1 MLLNVSITV
10 VIGSIPKF
18 LTAIII
24 NENLHRRSWT
34 YAAIGLL
41 FAMHSHAGNNHRYT
55 ISIDASLSKM
65 TVTAHFSTAVTVI
78 SARSEDAPQFLDA
91 AYDCDT
97 AEKLDTRGRRLMLP
111 ESGITCLSYR
121 VDLRAAANSE
131 RLSQILD
138 PANIAVSPTL
148 WMWRPR
154 LAAADEIHVQFR
166 LPDNVQVSVPWQLV
180 DRADNRYRLV
190 ASPQSGTG
198 IAIFG
203 AFTSVVVDVAGTALR
218 IAVLN
223 SHNLVDTP
231 AVTEWVRETAGNIAL
246 AYGRFPNSSARI
258 VVIPVGQS
266 MWGGDA
272 AVPFGRVVRDGGE
285 TIELFIN
292 ESRSVSEYYG
302 TWTATHE
309 FSHLLLPYVQRS
321 QRWISEGFA
330 QYYQN
335 LLLAR
340 AGQYTEI
347 YAWQELFDGF
357 ERGRQS
363 APGRSPNAATAEGER
378 SARMKIYWSGA
389 ALALIAD
396 VELRR
401 RSDGRESLDTVLDRM
416 QQCCLPSARTWSG
429 EALFRKFDTLVDEP
443 LFMDLYR
450 RYADATGFPDVRPL
464 LEQLGVRA
472 EDGEMRLSDD
482 AELATIRRA
491 LTIPDPRTS
500 KRATDER

>member
-10 VIGSIPKF
+10 VIGLIPIF
-18 LTAIII
+18 LRTIII
-24 NENLHRRSWT
+24 NKNLHHRNWT

-41 FAMHSHAGNNHRYT
+41 FAMHSHAGNDHRYT
-55 ISIDASLSKM
+55 ISVDASLSEM
-65 TVTAHFSTAVTVI
+65 TVTAHFSTAVTDI
-78 SARSEDAPQFLDA
+78 SARSEDAPQFLVA
-91 AYDCDT
+91 AYDCDSD
-97 AEKLDTRGRRLMLP
+97 EKLETRGRRLVLP
-111 ESGITCLSYR
+111 DAGINCLNYR
-121 VDLRAAANSE
+121 VDLREAANIGRHE
-131 RLSQILD
+131 QILD

-166 LPDNVQVSVPWQLV
+166 LPDNVQVSVPWQPL
-180 DRADNRYRLV
+180 DNINNGYRLV

-203 AFTSVVVDVAGTALR
+203 AFTSIVVDVAGTALR

-223 SHNLVDTP
+223 SHNVIDTP

-246 AYGRFPNSSARI
+246 TYGRFPNSSARI

-292 ESRSVSEYYG
+292 EGRPVSEYYG

-309 FSHLLLPYVQRS
+309 FSHLLLPYLQRS

-340 AGQYTEI
+340 AGQYTES

-363 APGRSPNAATAEGER
+363 APGASPNAATAEGER
-378 SARMKIYWSGA
+378 GARMKIYWSGA

-429 EALFRKFDTLVDEP
+429 TDLFRQFDSLLVEP

-450 RYADATGFPDVRPL
+450 QYADATGFPDVRPL

-472 EDGEMRLSDD
+472 EGGEVRLSDD
-482 AELATIRRA
+482 AELATIRRSLMA
-491 LTIPDPRTS
+491 RKPRTS
-500 KRATDER
+500 SRAADRR

>member
-1 MLLNVSITV
+1 MRT
-10 VIGSIPKF
+10 
-18 LTAIII
+18 III
-24 NENLHRRSWT
+24 NKNLHHRNWT

-41 FAMHSHAGNNHRYT
+41 FAMHSHAGNDHRYT
-55 ISIDASLSKM
+55 ISVDASLSEM
-65 TVTAHFSTAVTVI
+65 TVTAHFSTAVTDI
-78 SARSEDAPQFLDA
+78 SARSEDAPQFLVA
-91 AYDCDT
+91 AYDCDSD
-97 AEKLDTRGRRLMLP
+97 EKLETRGRRLVLP
-111 ESGITCLSYR
+111 DAGINCLNYR
-121 VDLRAAANSE
+121 VDLREAANIGRHE
-131 RLSQILD
+131 QILD

-166 LPDNVQVSVPWQLV
+166 LPDNVQVSVPWQPL
-180 DRADNRYRLV
+180 DNINNGYRLV

-203 AFTSVVVDVAGTALR
+203 AFTSIVVDVAGTALR

-223 SHNLVDTP
+223 SHNVIDTP

-246 AYGRFPNSSARI
+246 TYGRFPNSSARI

-292 ESRSVSEYYG
+292 EGRPVSEYYG

-309 FSHLLLPYVQRS
+309 FSHLLLPYLQRS

-340 AGQYTEI
+340 AGQYTES

-363 APGRSPNAATAEGER
+363 APGASPNAATAEGER
-378 SARMKIYWSGA
+378 GARMKIYWSGA

-429 EALFRKFDTLVDEP
+429 TDLFRQFDSLLVEP

-450 RYADATGFPDVRPL
+450 QYADATGFPDVRPL

-472 EDGEMRLSDD
+472 EGGEVRLSDD
-482 AELATIRRA
+482 AELATIRRSLMA
-491 LTIPDPRTS
+491 RKPRTS
-500 KRATDER
+500 SRAADRR